1 MSHKMWDCSP
11 KIMKRGIWN
20 MNGWEEL
27 MNKEEM
33 TEDEKKIVCNS
44 LMTTEARM
52 ERLILKHF
60 SPEDF
65 RKVWERRIGDGL
77 IGGKACGL
85 LVARKLIKVCLPE
98 FGEFIEPHH
107 SYFIGSD
114 VFCKY
119 LEQNDC
125 IELREKHRREKEHF
139 KEAEEL
145 KSRLRNGVFP
155 EHVRMQLK
163 GVLEHYD
170 NTPIIVRSSS
180 FLEDG
185 YGNAFSGK
193 YESIFCMNQ
202 GTEEERLQ
210 ELEDA
215 VRQVYASTMNPS
227 AIEYRRKR
235 KLLDVD
241 EQMALLVQKVEG
253 ERYGDLY
260 FPVAAG
266 MGCSYNP
273 YKWMEHMNPDAGMLR
288 IVVGLGT
295 RAVERTPGDYPR
307 LVGLDR
313 AQANIRTTIAERHK
327 FSQRQVDVL
336 DFSQNRLTTKP
347 LEMVIQKMTDWQKK
361 TVLSRDSDAEYML
374 SQRRQ
379 FRKVYFADCQGL
391 VENNEFIRM
400 MRKILKMLEAEYE
413 RPVDVE
419 FAVKNSEAGVWKVNL
434 LQCRPLQTA
443 ASENVVIPE
452 GIDNE
457 LLFDVRRTSMRRS
470 KKESLD
476 RIVWVDPQAYYEYP
490 YAKKPDVGRMISQIN
505 QRYEEED
512 KKLMLLVPG
521 RIGTSSPELGVPVV
535 YADISQFIAI
545 CEVAYSKAG
554 YRPELSYGS
563 HMFQDLVEA
572 DVYYGAIN
580 ENSKTRLYQPELL
593 KKFPDVFLELWPE
606 EKELSNIIKV
616 FDVSGSGTS
625 LLLDAKDGRAVCRL
639 GMDSNG

>member
-1 MSHKMWDCSP
+1 
-11 KIMKRGIWN
+11 
-20 MNGWEEL
+20 
-27 MNKEEM
+27 
-33 TEDEKKIVCNS
+33 
-44 LMTTEARM
+44 
-52 ERLILKHF
+52 
-60 SPEDF
+60 
-65 RKVWERRIGDGL
+65 
-77 IGGKACGL
+77 
-85 LVARKLIKVCLPE
+85 
-98 FGEFIEPHH
+98 
-107 SYFIGSD
+107 
-114 VFCKY
+114 
-119 LEQNDC
+119 
-125 IELREKHRREKEHF
+125 
-139 KEAEEL
+139 
-145 KSRLRNGVFP
+145 
-155 EHVRMQLK
+155 
-163 GVLEHYD
+163 
-170 NTPIIVRSSS
+170 
-180 FLEDG
+180 
-185 YGNAFSGK
+185 
-193 YESIFCMNQ
+193 
-202 GTEEERLQ
+202 
-210 ELEDA
+210 
-215 VRQVYASTMNPS
+215 
-227 AIEYRRKR
+227 
-235 KLLDVD
+235 
-241 EQMALLVQKVEG
+241 
-253 ERYGDLY
+253 
-260 FPVAAG
+260 
-266 MGCSYNP
+266 
-273 YKWMEHMNPDAGMLR
+273 MNPDAGMLR

-336 DFSQNRLTTKP
+336 DFSENKLMTRP
-347 LEMVIQKMTDWQKK
+347 LDMVIRNMPDWQKK
-361 TVLSRDSDAEYML
+361 LVLSRDSEAEYML

-391 VENNEFIRM
+391 VEKNDFIRM

-419 FAVKNSEAGVWKVNL
+419 FALKNPEEGLWRVNL

-452 GIDNE
+452 GVDDE

-470 KKESLD
+470 KKEKLD

-512 KKLMLLVPG
+512 LKLMLLVPG

-593 KKFPDVFLELWPE
+593 NKFPNVFLNLWPE
-606 EKELSNIIKV
+606 EKELSDIIKV
-616 FDVSGSGTS
+616 FDVSGSGTC

-639 GMDSNG
+639 GK